1 VTRGPRWLLYLA
13 TVGVVLS
20 FAKLHAAR
28 VGHYEIVETGRL
40 PWLLAFTGILLLA
53 AYGAGLPDLAGRRG
67 SRSALPAS
75 LAATTGSTAV
85 ISLLQMLDGGAHLP
99 RFVVFASAAVL
110 TPTYAAI
117 ALLAHGGRQ
126 RTEERERIV
135 VVAED
140 GEAEVLTAELERCA
154 ERPALV
160 VGAFSGLDA
169 RHDYPAS
176 QPLLELVRRTRA
188 TVVVLDL
195 DAQAEPDVVAQA
207 AELHA
212 EGVRVRTLEAFYDE
226 WLGKLPHGELERL
239 SLMFDIQELHNRL
252 YGRMKRL
259 MDFTAGLGA
268 FVVLGAVLPV
278 VAVANRLGRNK
289 GPLFFSQPRTGKNG
303 KTFPILKFRT
313 MVPSANAAGTW
324 TADDDPRI
332 TPVGKWLRRTHID
345 EIPQA
350 INLLRGDISLVGPRP
365 EQPHY
370 VEDLCEK
377 IPFYSLR
384 HTVRPGLT
392 GWAQVK
398 YPYGA
403 SDFDALEKLQFE
415 FFYLRHQSLWLDV
428 RIVVRTIRGVL
439 GRTGR

>member
-1 VTRGPRWLLYLA
+1 VNRGPRWLLCLA
-13 TVGVVLS
+13 TIGVVLG

-40 PWLLAFTGILLLA
+40 PWLLAFLGLLLLS
-53 AYGAGLPDLAGRRG
+53 AYAVGLPDLAGRRG

-75 LAATTGSTAV
+75 FAATTGSAAV
-85 ISLLQMLDGGAHLP
+85 LSLLQIADGAAHLP

-110 TPTYAAI
+110 TPTYAML
-117 ALLAHGGRQ
+117 ALLAHGGRN
-126 RTEERERIV
+126 RTEERERV
-135 VVAED
+135 LVVAED
-140 GEAEVLTAELERCA
+140 GAAEVLSSELERTS
-154 ERPALV
+154 ERPAVLV
-160 VGAFSGLDA
+160 GSFSGLDA
-169 RHDYPAS
+169 RHDYPAAH
-176 QPLLELVRRTRA
+176 PLVELVTETRA

-195 DAQAEPDVVAQA
+195 DAQAEPDVIAQA

-212 EGVRVRTLEAFYDE
+212 RGVRVRTLEAFYDE

-239 SLMFDIQELHNRL
+239 SLMFDIQELHNRV
-252 YGRMKRL
+252 YGRLKRV
-259 MDFTAGLGA
+259 MDFAAGVAAVG
-268 FVVLGAVLPV
+268 VLAAVLPF
-278 VAVANRLGRNK
+278 VALANRFGNR

-303 KTFPILKFRT
+303 VTFNILKFRT
-313 MVPSANAAGTW
+313 MVPSATAAGAW

-332 TPVGKWLRRTHID
+332 TPVGKFLRKTHLD

-377 IPFYSLR
+377 IPFYALR

-415 FFYLRHQSLWLDV
+415 FYYLRHQSLWLDV
-428 RIVVRTIRGVL
+428 RIAVRTIRSVI
-439 GRTGR
+439 GRAGR

>member
-1 VTRGPRWLLYLA
+1 LFVA
-13 TVGVVLS
+13 TVGVPLA

-40 PWLLAFTGILLLA
+40 PWLLAFVVLLLLA
-53 AYGAGLPDLAGRRG
+53 AYGVGLPDLAARRG

-75 LAATTGSTAV
+75 LAATGAAAAV
-85 ISLLQMLDGGAHLP
+85 ISFLQIADGAAHLP

-110 TPTYAAI
+110 APTYATL
-117 ALLAHGGRQ
+117 ALLAHGGRH
-126 RTEERERIV
+126 RTEERERV
-135 VVAED
+135 VIVAED
-140 GEAEVLTAELERCA
+140 GEAEILAAELERTC
-154 ERPALV
+154 ERPAAV
-160 VGAFSGLDA
+160 VHSMSGLDA
-169 RHDYPAS
+169 RHDYPATAA
-176 QPLLELVRRTRA
+176 LVDAVRRTRA
-188 TVVVLDL
+188 TVIVLDL
-195 DAQAEPDVVAQA
+195 DAQAEPDVIAQA

-212 EGVRVRTLEAFYDE
+212 QGVRVRTLEAFYDE

-239 SLMFDIQELHNRL
+239 SLMFDIQELHSRV
-252 YGRMKRL
+252 YGRLKRV
-259 MDFTAGLGA
+259 MDFATGVAAVG
-268 FVVLGAVLPV
+268 VLAAVLPV
-278 VAVANRLGRNK
+278 VWIANRFGNR

-303 KTFPILKFRT
+303 VTFNILKFRT
-313 MVPSANAAGTW
+313 MVPSTVAAGAW
-324 TADDDPRI
+324 TSEDDPRI
-332 TPVGKWLRRTHID
+332 TRVGKWLRRTHID

-377 IPFYSLR
+377 IPFYALR

-403 SDFDALEKLQFE
+403 SEFDALEKLQFE
-415 FFYLRHQSLWLDV
+415 FYYLRHQSLWLDA

>member
-1 VTRGPRWLLYLA
+1 VNRVPRWLLCCA
-13 TVGVVLS
+13 TVGVVLG

-40 PWLLAFTGILLLA
+40 PWLLAFIGLLLLA
-53 AYGAGLPDLAGRRG
+53 SYGAGLPDMANRRG

-75 LAATTGSTAV
+75 FAATAGSAAV
-85 ISLLQMLDGGAHLP
+85 ISVMQIADGAAHLP
-99 RFVVFASAAVL
+99 RFVVLASAAVL
-110 TPTYAAI
+110 TPTYAMI
-117 ALLAHGGRQ
+117 ALLARGRQQ
-126 RTEERERIV
+126 RTEDRERVV

-140 GEAEVLTAELERCA
+140 GEAEILTSELNRTS
-154 ERPALV
+154 ERPAVV
-160 VGAFSGLDA
+160 VGTLSGLDA

-176 QPLLELVRRTRA
+176 QPLLEIVRRTQA

-195 DAQAEPDVVAQA
+195 DAQAETDVIAQA

-212 EGVRVRTLEAFYDE
+212 TGVRVRTLEAFYDE

-259 MDFTAGLGA
+259 MDFAAGAAGV
-268 FVVLGAVLPV
+268 VVLAAVLPV
-278 VAVANRLGRNK
+278 VALANRFGNH

-303 KTFPILKFRT
+303 ATFNILKFRT
-313 MVPSANAAGTW
+313 MVPSSTSTGTW
-324 TADDDPRI
+324 TSDDDPRI
-332 TPVGKWLRRTHID
+332 TRVGKWLRRTHVD

-350 INLLRGDISLVGPRP
+350 LNLLRGDISLVGPRP

-377 IPFYSLR
+377 IPFYALR

-415 FFYLRHQSLWLDV
+415 FFYLRHQSLWLDAC
-428 RIVVRTIRGVL
+428 IVVRTIRSVI
-439 GRTGR
+439 GRAGR

>member
-1 VTRGPRWLLYLA
+1 
-13 TVGVVLS
+13 
-20 FAKLHAAR
+20 
-28 VGHYEIVETGRL
+28 
-40 PWLLAFTGILLLA
+40 
-53 AYGAGLPDLAGRRG
+53 
-67 SRSALPAS
+67 
-75 LAATTGSTAV
+75 
-85 ISLLQMLDGGAHLP
+85 LP

-110 TPTYAAI
+110 TPTYAML
-117 ALLAHGGRQ
+117 ALLAHGGRN

-140 GEAEVLTAELERCA
+140 GAAEVLTSELDRTS
-154 ERPALV
+154 ERPAVV
-160 VGAFSGLDA
+160 VGSLSGLDA
-169 RHDYPAS
+169 RHDYPATH
-176 QPLLELVRRTRA
+176 PLVEVVQRTRA

-195 DAQAEPDVVAQA
+195 DAQAEPDVIAQA

-212 EGVRVRTLEAFYDE
+212 DGVRVRTLEAFYDE

-239 SLMFDIQELHNRL
+239 SLMFDIQELHSRV
-252 YGRMKRL
+252 YGRLKRV
-259 MDFTAGLGA
+259 MDFVAGVAAVGA
-268 FVVLGAVLPV
+268 LALVLPF
-278 VAVANRLGRNK
+278 VAVANRFGNR

-303 KTFPILKFRT
+303 VTFNIMKFRT
-313 MVPSANAAGTW
+313 MVPSSSAAGTW

-332 TPVGKWLRRTHID
+332 TPVGKFLRKTHLD

-350 INLLRGDISLVGPRP
+350 INLLRGDLSLVGPRP

-377 IPFYSLR
+377 IPFYALR

-428 RIVVRTIRGVL
+428 RIAVRTIRSVI
-439 GRTGR
+439 GRAGR

>member
-1 VTRGPRWLLYLA
+1 LA
-13 TVGVVLS
+13 TLGVVLG

-40 PWLLAFTGILLLA
+40 PWLVGFIAVLLLC
-53 AYGAGLPDLAGRRG
+53 AYGLGLPDLAGRRG
-67 SRSALPAS
+67 SRGALGTS
-75 LAATTGSTAV
+75 LAATSGATVV
-85 ISLLQMLDGGAHLP
+85 ISLLQMADGAAHLP

-110 TPTYAAI
+110 TPSYAI
-117 ALLAHGGRQ
+117 VALLAHGGRN
-126 RTEERERIV
+126 RTEERERVV
-135 VVAED
+135 VVAEE
-140 GEAEVLTAELERCA
+140 GEAEVLTSELERTS

-160 VGAFSGLDA
+160 VAALTGLDA

-176 QPLLELVRRTRA
+176 QPLIETVRRTRA
-188 TVVVLDL
+188 NVVVLDL
-195 DAQAEPDVVAQA
+195 DAQAEPDVIAQA

-212 EGVRVRTLEAFYDE
+212 TGVRVRTLEAFYDE

-239 SLMFDIQELHNRL
+239 SLMFDIQELHNRV
-252 YGRMKRL
+252 YGRVKRL
-259 MDFTAGLGA
+259 MDFAAGVAALG
-268 FVVLGAVLPV
+268 VLVLVTPV
-278 VAVANRLGRNK
+278 VAIANRFGGNK

-303 KTFPILKFRT
+303 ETFHILKFRT
-313 MVPSANAAGTW
+313 MVPSATAAGTW

-332 TPVGKWLRRTHID
+332 TPVGKFLRRSHLD
-345 EIPQA
+345 EVPQA

-370 VEDLCEK
+370 VADLTEK
-377 IPFYSLR
+377 LPFYALR
-384 HTVRPGLT
+384 HSVRPGLT

-415 FFYLRHQSLWLDV
+415 FFYLRHQSLWLDA
-428 RIVVRTIRGVL
+428 RIAVRTIRSVI
-439 GRTGR
+439 GRAGR